1 MHLWRE
7 RLNRWLLP
15 VASRLAVSPNTITV
29 AALLINLGAAAML
42 IGAAREPALFPL
54 AALAIATGGLLD
66 ALDGAVARAQERSS
80 AFGDFLD
87 HLCDRISDLAI
98 LTGWC
103 IGAAVRLPITLAA
116 LVAVMLNGYIGTQI
130 EATFGRRSYRG
141 AGRGEFVLAAI
152 SLPLLQ
158 FILMQA
164 GYEEFRLG
172 GLTMAEGVTGAIAV
186 FAVVGFIERFA
197 EARQLRP

>member
-15 VASRLAVSPNTITV
+15 LASRLAVSPNTITV

-42 IGAAREPALFPL
+42 VRAASEPALFPL
-54 AALAIATGGLLD
+54 AALAIATGGLFD
-66 ALDGAVARAQERSS
+66 ALDGAVARAQDRCSP
-80 AFGDFLD
+80 FGDFLD
-87 HLCDRISDLAI
+87 HLCDRIGDLAI

-103 IGAAVRLPITLAA
+103 IGATVRFPITLAA
-116 LVAVMLNGYIGTQI
+116 LLAVMLNGYIGTQI

-141 AGRGEFVLAAI
+141 TGRGEFVLAAI

-158 FILMQA
+158 WILMQA
-164 GYEEFRLG
+164 GYERFRIG
-172 GLTMAEGVTGAIAV
+172 GLMVAEWMTAAMAL
-186 FAVVGFIERFA
+186 FALVGFIERFT
-197 EARQLRP
+197 EARQLRR